1 MTNVHHVN
9 PCLFHLTSSPR
20 KLTPAALLIGT
31 IWNRSDMAQ
40 VLRSE
45 LKGSESPGGTKT
57 FELDVQYGQKRQPSS
72 LQRQLANDQE
82 EFAREDALMD
92 KARREAGIDDY
103 VGDDSAELEEMRQ
116 RYKASRQKTDA
127 DDSQYKSGAAARV
140 NKSKGGGPP
149 GDFSWENFDQ
159 VKQLSEANA
168 ALLQQLDNKDK
179 EINKM
184 KAMVAATAPISGFDA
199 EKLSGVVGQNGKYVD
214 EETGFKDAKIVQ
226 LAKKNRRLTVSMEK
240 EKSKV
245 TKLAKEIERLQK
257 QLNHA
262 KAKGKTAERMLPAD
276 SQQQNT
282 SSPALVAAE
291 NEIKKLRRRT
301 DAIRISRDKA
311 KEDVRRVI
319 SVLRKEVGDSVNV
332 DSVLQGTFSG
342 EGWRGRSQQI
352 VMLRTKCKRLEKE
365 IKNLREGEYGNSHRG
380 GKGGRPLGI
389 SNSSTSI
396 RSSSDGRIDVDER
409 ATSQIKEMERNKL
422 EAAETVARE
431 LGEMRKIAILQK
443 EKIDGQKARLS
454 NLSKDNKKMRGEI
467 KVLLNKTGTDDKL
480 IDALREEVAQSRA
493 AVSEMSRRLESIKMH
508 DGMDEAEWTALKRT
522 KKEQRQQIERQTE
535 MIATL
540 RAEVEQMQN
549 NATTDLAA
557 RAEQDLSIH
566 SKNTDINLL
575 KIESERVTE
584 MAEMFKNK
592 FENETRKNA
601 AADSKIRE
609 LESRCVSLERRLG
622 NIHSGGLKR
631 QPPADQFQQ
640 LKDKLALQIE
650 ENLALKK
657 SFRTGLATKEEEL
670 PRAVIWTG
678 DTVAVANLL

>member
-1 MTNVHHVN
+1 M
-9 PCLFHLTSSPR
+9 
-20 KLTPAALLIGT
+20 
-31 IWNRSDMAQ
+31 
-40 VLRSE
+40 
-45 LKGSESPGGTKT
+45 
-57 FELDVQYGQKRQPSS
+57 Y
-72 LQRQLANDQE
+72 
-82 EFAREDALMD
+82 
-92 KARREAGIDDY
+92 
-103 VGDDSAELEEMRQ
+103 
-116 RYKASRQKTDA
+116 
-127 DDSQYKSGAAARV
+127 
-140 NKSKGGGPP
+140 
-149 GDFSWENFDQ
+149 
-159 VKQLSEANA
+159 
-168 ALLQQLDNKDK
+168 
-179 EINKM
+179 
-184 KAMVAATAPISGFDA
+184 
-199 EKLSGVVGQNGKYVD
+199 GKYVD

-257 QLNHA
+257 QITDA
-262 KAKGKTAERMLPAD
+262 KSKGKTAERMLPAD
-276 SQQQNT
+276 KQQNST
-282 SSPALVAAE
+282 SSSPALVAAE

-352 VMLRTKCKRLEKE
+352 VIASDKVQTSGEGNQE
-365 IKNLREGEYGNSHRG
+365 PTEGEYGNVHRG

-443 EKIDGQKARLS
+443 EKVDGQKARLS

-549 NATTDLAA
+549 NATTDLELH
-557 RAEQDLSIH
+557 EQDLLYIVRIQTS
-566 SKNTDINLL
+566 T
-575 KIESERVTE
+575 
-584 MAEMFKNK
+584 
-592 FENETRKNA
+592 
-601 AADSKIRE
+601 
-609 LESRCVSLERRLG
+609 C
-622 NIHSGGLKR
+622 
-631 QPPADQFQQ
+631 
-640 LKDKLALQIE
+640 
-650 ENLALKK
+650 
-657 SFRTGLATKEEEL
+657 
-670 PRAVIWTG
+670 
-678 DTVAVANLL
+678 

>member
-1 MTNVHHVN
+1 
-9 PCLFHLTSSPR
+9 
-20 KLTPAALLIGT
+20 
-31 IWNRSDMAQ
+31 MAQ

-57 FELDVQYGQKRQPSS
+57 FELDVQYGQKRQQSS
-72 LQRQLANDQE
+72 LQRQLADDQE
-82 EFAREDALMD
+82 EFAREDALID
-92 KARREAGIDDY
+92 KARREAGIDDD

-127 DDSQYKSGAAARV
+127 DDSQYKSGSTARV
-140 NKSKGGGPP
+140 NKNKGGGPP

-184 KAMVAATAPISGFDA
+184 KAMVAATAPINGFDA
-199 EKLSGVVGQNGKYVD
+199 EKLSGVMGQIRGKYVD

-257 QLNHA
+257 QLTNA
-262 KAKGKTAERMLPAD
+262 KSKGKTAERMLPAD
-276 SQQQNT
+276 KQQNST
-282 SSPALVAAE
+282 SSSPALVAAE

-443 EKIDGQKARLS
+443 EK
-454 NLSKDNKKMRGEI
+454 
-467 KVLLNKTGTDDKL
+467 
-480 IDALREEVAQSRA
+480 
-493 AVSEMSRRLESIKMH
+493 
-508 DGMDEAEWTALKRT
+508 
-522 KKEQRQQIERQTE
+522 
-535 MIATL
+535 
-540 RAEVEQMQN
+540 
-549 NATTDLAA
+549 
-557 RAEQDLSIH
+557 
-566 SKNTDINLL
+566 
-575 KIESERVTE
+575 
-584 MAEMFKNK
+584 
-592 FENETRKNA
+592 
-601 AADSKIRE
+601 
-609 LESRCVSLERRLG
+609 
-622 NIHSGGLKR
+622 
-631 QPPADQFQQ
+631 
-640 LKDKLALQIE
+640 
-650 ENLALKK
+650 
-657 SFRTGLATKEEEL
+657 
-670 PRAVIWTG
+670 
-678 DTVAVANLL
+678 